1 MSALKWLL
9 AALTASAMLPS
20 HVETA
25 PPANLSSAAS
35 RDAFGAVPPKVQIL
49 YPRGERPST
58 AEVNAPLAPLDYSD
72 ASQASHSAATP
83 GTLAAL
89 VFPLGL
95 GLLLWQGG
103 DTRCIVRL

>member
-20 HVETA
+20 HVETV
-25 PPANLSSAAS
+25 PPANLPSAAS
-35 RDAFGAVPPKVQIL
+35 RCNGTVPKVQIL

-72 ASQASHSAATP
+72 ASQASRSAATP